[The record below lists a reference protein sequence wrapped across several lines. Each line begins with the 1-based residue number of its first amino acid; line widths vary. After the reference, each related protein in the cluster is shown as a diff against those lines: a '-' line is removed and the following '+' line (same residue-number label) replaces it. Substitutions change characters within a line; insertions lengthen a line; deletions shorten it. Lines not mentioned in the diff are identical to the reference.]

1 MTDETSFAFATR
13 AIHAGQMPD
22 AATGAIVTPLFLT
35 STYVQTAPGE
45 HKGYVYGRGG
55 NPTRTAYEAC
65 LASLENGTRAF
76 AMASGMAAEML
87 VLQTLRSGDH
97 IVAIADLYG
106 GTYRLFER
114 VLKDVGISVD
124 YVDLSDA
131 TALPLTLATV
141 LRPNTRMLWL
151 ESPTN
156 PLLRIVDIAAAAHI
170 AHAFPTEGASVLV
183 VVDNTF
189 MSPYL
194 QRPLELGADIVV
206 HSTTKFIAG
215 HSDLI
220 GGAVIVRDAQLADR
234 LAFLSNATGA
244 IQSPFD
250 AWLCL
255 RSLKT
260 LAVRMRAH
268 EENAQRIAEHLQ
280 QHPHIARVIYPGLPS
295 HAQHALAREQMHGFG
310 AMIAVEIS
318 GDLATARRMLSRV
331 RLFSLAES
339 LGGVESLIEHPAIMT
354 HASIPPDVR
363 AAIGI
368 SDTLLRLSVGLED
381 VADLIADLDQ
391 ALA

>member
-55 NPTRTAYEAC
+55 NPTRSAYEAC

-114 VLKDVGISVD
+114 VLRDFGVSVA

-131 TALPLTLATV
+131 TALPSILAAA

-156 PLLRIVDIAAAAHI
+156 PLLRIVDIAAAARV
-170 AHAFPTEGASVLV
+170 AHNANVHV

-194 QRPLELGADIVV
+194 QRPLDLGADIVV